1 MSVKIGDFGLAVGE
15 QHHHQPATAPEEYA
29 LHKADMMRSFSF
41 NVGTPLYQ
49 SPEQELNKPYNEK
62 VDMYALGIILLEIC
76 GEFSTSHERDQALR
90 ALKLEKQLSSNVSEL
105 YKEESK
111 MILELT
117 ADRAADR
124 PDAREVLERLG
135 AWEH

>member
-1 MSVKIGDFGLAVGE
+1 
-15 QHHHQPATAPEEYA
+15 
-29 LHKADMMRSFSF
+29 
-41 NVGTPLYQ
+41 
-49 SPEQELNKPYNEK
+49 
-62 VDMYALGIILLEIC
+62 MYALGIILLEIC